1 MCVIVDMQHGAQF
14 TRCQKQMDIQGNQPQ
29 TQQRYMKILSRIM
42 NTMQLWTFFRFSI
55 EQRVQF

>member
-42 NTMQLWTFFRFSI
+42 NTMQL
-55 EQRVQF
+55 